1 MQTGLSPNVLER
13 AVTYY
18 HELLEDLDLLTSS
31 RDTLDD
37 RLDASKLIF
46 GGRRLCPYL
55 RPHFITQEDWD
66 RVAAIGEIVFG
77 ALQKVKDAAVD
88 DDSLL
93 DELGI
98 TEIERELVKIDPG
111 YSHVSPTTRLDSILT
126 TDSYSYVELNGES
139 PAGIAYADSATD
151 IFSSLPVMKKCA
163 AR

>member
-18 HELLEDLDLLTSS
+18 HELLRTLDFLNAS
-31 RDTLDD
+31 RQMLDD
-37 RLDASKLIF
+37 RLGASKLIF

-55 RPHFITQEDWD
+55 RPHFVTEEDWY
-66 RVAAIGEIVFG
+66 RVSAIGETVFG

-111 YSHVSPTTRLDSILT
+111 YSHVSPTTDSIR
-126 TDSYSYVELNGES
+126 
-139 PAGIAYADSATD
+139 
-151 IFSSLPVMKKCA
+151 F
-163 AR
+163 